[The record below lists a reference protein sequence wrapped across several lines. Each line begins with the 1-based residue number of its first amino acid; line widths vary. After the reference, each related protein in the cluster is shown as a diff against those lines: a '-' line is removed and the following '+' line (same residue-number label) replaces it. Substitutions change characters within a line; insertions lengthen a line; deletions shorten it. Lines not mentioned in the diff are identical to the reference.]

1 MLLNRERGKERGNEE
16 ERRTKGRREEE
27 GWNQHDS
34 QIIAEERT
42 SNRDGGTWNA
52 ETAMRQA
59 LDSWR
64 LRRKNTAS
72 SRVAPVLGIW
82 PSFQPYLLMW
92 WRCNGVRV
100 MEPMTNWSP
109 WMSVGYVRSGQLRS
123 WNSLFMCARGLCT
136 FIRHNL
142 NLCGHR
148 MVVCGDMDGS
158 WMCGQGIY
166 TCVPQS
172 SPHCSREG
180 MGPQIW
186 SWGLGIRKRIS

>member
-1 MLLNRERGKERGNEE
+1 
-16 ERRTKGRREEE
+16 
-27 GWNQHDS
+27 
-34 QIIAEERT
+34 
-42 SNRDGGTWNA
+42 
-52 ETAMRQA
+52 
-59 LDSWR
+59 
-64 LRRKNTAS
+64 
-72 SRVAPVLGIW
+72 
-82 PSFQPYLLMW
+82 
-92 WRCNGVRV
+92 
-100 MEPMTNWSP
+100 
-109 WMSVGYVRSGQLRS
+109 MSVGYVRSGQLRS

-186 SWGLGIRKRIS
+186 SWGLGIRKRISQHHYIQLRIPRSAIVLNSSLTIQVRRQNTFTHVVVQIWGMWTSICSFSLGLIKRLSKC